1 MKRAVAKA
9 TAFSS
14 SSQESP
20 APVKKG
26 SLQRNAKE
34 AFMAEQYTINY
45 HDDGNGAGHSA
56 PALPVQQHNPNM
68 AIMMPPRRRRVPA
81 VVQAALVSVTTAG
94 LFIAMEVLAPVAAK
108 PSTWLGSY
116 NGRLVAE
123 TSAHQLETHA
133 KYEAWAKR
141 VELSVA
147 QQNEAYRTNLQAIGV
162 SYQMAHERARMFAD
176 ATARIQQDY
185 LHQRMAQTQST
196 QSGDLAVIN
205 LARIFGDLAVFI
217 DPNAA
222 QTAHAYADT
231 ISDRLKKE
239 LDEAVQTGV
248 TVEVD
253 GWDLNLPSPAEVTAK
268 INAVPPL
275 KIPPLPEISRD
286 ATAKE

>member
-1 MKRAVAKA
+1 
-9 TAFSS
+9 
-14 SSQESP
+14 
-20 APVKKG
+20 
-26 SLQRNAKE
+26 
-34 AFMAEQYTINY
+34 MAEQYTINY
-45 HDDGNGAGHSA
+45 HDDGNAARNAA
-56 PALPVQQHNPNM
+56 PALPAAQPNPNL
-68 AIMMPPRRRRVPA
+68 AVMMPPRRRRVPA
-81 VVQAALVSVTTAG
+81 VVQAALVSITTAG
-94 LFIAMEVLAPVAAK
+94 LFIAMEVLAPIPLK

-116 NGRLVAE
+116 NGRLMAE
-123 TSAHQLETHA
+123 ANAHQLETHA

-176 ATARIQQDY
+176 ATSRIQQDY
-185 LHQRMAQTQST
+185 LHQRMAQTQSI

-205 LARIFGDLAVFI
+205 LARIFGDIAVFV

-222 QTAHAYADT
+222 QVAHDYADT

-248 TVEVD
+248 TVKVE
-253 GWDLNLPSPAEVTAK
+253 GWDLNLPQPAEVMAK

-275 KIPPLPEISRD
+275 TIPPLPEISRD
-286 ATAKE
+286 AMAKD